1 MLVLMQINMS
11 QMVLIK
17 VPTNFGIFD
26 KDLRDDLKYK
36 FEDPEMLK
44 AYLEASEQ
52 PAETAKTPLMLNTL
66 MRQATVRHVTDR
78 KHSVK
83 SPLTTEE
90 DDSSARSGSYLSI
103 KIPDDKN

>member
-1 MLVLMQINMS
+1 
-11 QMVLIK
+11 MVLIK

-26 KDLRDDLKYK
+26 KDLTDDLKYK
-36 FEDPEMLK
+36 FDDPKMLK

-66 MRQATVRHVTDR
+66 MRQATVRHVTDKR
-78 KHSVK
+78 QSVK

-90 DDSSARSGSYLSI
+90 EGDPSARSGTYLSI